1 MIRID
6 ELDMDDANASEMAKH
21 RVNEARVLSVLE
33 GEPKV
38 FPNRRGRSATHILI
52 GPDSSGII
60 LSVPIVPTHVH
71 GRWRPVTAWVSAPRD
86 IARWR
91 KAK

>member
-1 MIRID
+1 MIEID
-6 ELDMDDANASEMAKH
+6 DLEVDDANAEEMARH
-21 RVNEARVLSVLE
+21 GVSEARVLSVLE
-33 GEPKV
+33 SEPRV

-52 GPDSSGII
+52 GPDLSGII
-60 LSVPIVPTHVH
+60 LSVPIVPTHVR
-71 GRWRPVTAWVSAPRD
+71 GRWRAVTAWESRAAD